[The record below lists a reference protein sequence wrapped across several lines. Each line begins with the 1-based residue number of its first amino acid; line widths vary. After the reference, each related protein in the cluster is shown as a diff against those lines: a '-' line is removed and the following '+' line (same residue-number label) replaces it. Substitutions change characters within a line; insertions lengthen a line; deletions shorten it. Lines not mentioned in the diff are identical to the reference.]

1 MKIVRFTTI
10 AGRPLYGVWE
20 EDRVRAIAGDPFG
33 IWGISDH
40 CFRLEEVTLILPPVE
55 PPNVMGNGI
64 NWTAQAQAWRLPVP
78 VEVEVVRQATTSIT
92 GRDRPLIIPRG
103 LRDGVEYSVELA
115 LILRKPLFRADEAE
129 ARRALFGWTGAI
141 RLSIPNSEGEP
152 GPRWA
157 RGRSFDSTTSIGPF
171 LQTEGDPDRLSIACR
186 LNGETTAEANTS
198 GSLFD
203 CGTIL
208 SRLSHRH
215 TLRPGDLILTGA
227 IPFLEAKPDVR
238 KTAQEGDVIEVIV
251 EGVGSLSNPV
261 VAA

>member
-55 PPNVMGNGI
+55 PPNVMGIGI
-64 NWTAQAQAWRLPVP
+64 NWTAQARALGLPVP
-78 VEVEVVRQATTSIT
+78 VEVEIVRQATTSIT
-92 GRDRPLIIPRG
+92 GRDRPLIIPQGCREEA
-103 LRDGVEYSVELA
+103 EYSVELA
-115 LILRKPLFRADEAE
+115 LVLRKPLFRADAAE
-129 ARRALFGWTGAI
+129 ACRALFGWTGAI

-157 RGRSFDSTTSIGPF
+157 RGRSFDSTASIGPF
-171 LQTEGDPDRLSIACR
+171 LQTEGDPDRLNLTCR
-186 LNGETTAEANTS
+186 LNGETAAEANTS
-198 GSLFD
+198 EFLFD

-215 TLRPGDLILTGA
+215 TLRPGDLILSGP
-227 IPFLEAKPDVR
+227 IPFSETNPEVR
-238 KTAQEGDVIEVIV
+238 KTAQEGDVIEVVV